1 MLKAESTGQC
11 GIITVSGQNLREHT
25 RGNQQVLQLCYK
37 KLTCYI
43 IIYSVI
49 FQHTLLQHRCIFS
62 TFLLG
67 CLCLENRIFCF
78 ESQTMPQQ
86 RSSVIH
92 RL

>member
-62 TFLLG
+62 NHASTA
-67 CLCLENRIFCF
+67 IV
-78 ESQTMPQQ
+78 SDS
-86 RSSVIH
+86 SSVNQIPQ
-92 RL
+92 R

>member
-49 FQHTLLQHRCIFS
+49 FQHTLLQHRCIFQLFFS
-62 TFLLG
+62 AVYALKIEFSVLSLKP
-67 CLCLENRIFCF
+67 CLN
-78 ESQTMPQQ
+78 SDHQ
-86 RSSVIH
+86 
-92 RL
+92 